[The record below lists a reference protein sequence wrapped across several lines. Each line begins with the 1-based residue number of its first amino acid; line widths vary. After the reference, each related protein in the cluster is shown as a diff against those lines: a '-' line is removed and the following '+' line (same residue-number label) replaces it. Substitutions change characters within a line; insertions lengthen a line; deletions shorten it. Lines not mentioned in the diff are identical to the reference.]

1 MNIRNRNRNLII
13 CSFISAEPSLVNKN
27 IFTSLGFFPGGLALL
42 KNNFFLYLG
51 FFIELIEVIDD
62 DGDWK
67 SNAENSTEGAAYHIM
82 RDEKCVGVSPGV
94 SVW

>member
-1 MNIRNRNRNLII
+1 MKKIRNRNLII
-13 CSFISAEPSLVNKN
+13 CRFISAGPGWVNKN

-42 KNNFFLYLG
+42 QDNIFLYFG

-67 SNAENSTEGAAYHIM
+67 SNTEDSTESAAYHE
-82 RDEKCVGVSPGV
+82 RSEK
-94 SVW
+94 

>member
-1 MNIRNRNRNLII
+1 MLQIEIFTI
-13 CSFISAEPSLVNKN
+13 CSFIAAGPSSINKN

-42 KNNFFLYLG
+42 KNDFFLNFG

-67 SNAENSTEGAAYHIM
+67 RNAEDSTESTACHK
-82 RDEKCVGVSPGV
+82 EVCWLVL
-94 SVW
+94 

>member
-1 MNIRNRNRNLII
+1 MAGPGLG
-13 CSFISAEPSLVNKN
+13 NKN

-67 SNAENSTEGAAYHIM
+67 CNTEDSTESAAYQ
-82 RDEKCVGVSPGV
+82 EK
-94 SVW
+94 

>member
-1 MNIRNRNRNLII
+1 MIQRSNKIRNINVII
-13 CSFISAEPSLVNKN
+13 CNFTVATPGLIRKN

-67 SNAENSTEGAAYHIM
+67 GDAENSTESAAY
-82 RDEKCVGVSPGV
+82 DEKYVSPRV
-94 SVW
+94 SAG

>member
-1 MNIRNRNRNLII
+1 M
-13 CSFISAEPSLVNKN
+13 AGPGLVNKN

-67 SNAENSTEGAAYHIM
+67 SNAENSTEGAAY
-82 RDEKCVGVSPGV
+82 DEKCVGPRVSAG
-94 SVW
+94 